1 MFKRQEVLTLVIDV
15 SLKRRHV
22 SIAATDKESL
32 LDEIARF
39 YTLAERIYSVVKT
52 PLVPPYF
59 FECRGFY
66 CVLGEW
72 AEYII
77 KTPEVKYRVVDLEK
91 TIGGK
96 KVYFT
101 LVYKEERIVY
111 IVVWRR
117 EPRWFHDYDRIWL
130 SRPVFV

>member
-1 MFKRQEVLTLVIDV
+1 MFKRQEVLALVIDV
-15 SLKRRHV
+15 SLKQRIAHV
-22 SIAATDKESL
+22 SAADKESL

-39 YTLAERIYSVVKT
+39 CTLAERIYSVVKT

-59 FECRGFY
+59 FRCRGFY
-66 CVLGEW
+66 CVLEW

-77 KTPEVKYRVVDLEK
+77 KTPGVKYRVVDLEK

-96 KVYFT
+96 RAYFT
-101 LVYKEERIVY
+101 LVYEEERIAY

-117 EPRWFHDYDRIWL
+117 EPQWFHDYDRIWL
-130 SRPVFV
+130 SRPV

>member
-1 MFKRQEVLTLVIDV
+1 MFKRQEVLALVIDV
-15 SLKRRHV
+15 SLKGKHV
-22 SIAATDKESL
+22 RIAAADKEGL

-52 PLVPPYF
+52 PLVPPYLF
-59 FECRGFY
+59 MCRGLY
-66 CVLGEW
+66 CVLEW

-77 KTPEVKYRVVDLEK
+77 KTPGVKYRVEDLEK

-96 KVYFT
+96 KVCFT
-101 LVYKEERIVY
+101 LVYKEERIAY

-117 EPRWFHDYDRIWL
+117 EPQWFHDYDRIWL
-130 SRPVFV
+130 SRPVFD

>member
-1 MFKRQEVLTLVIDV
+1 MFKRHEVLTLVIDV
-15 SLKRRHV
+15 SLKQRYV
-22 SIAATDKESL
+22 GIAAADKDSL

-59 FECRGFY
+59 FRCRGFY
-66 CVLGEW
+66 CVLER

-77 KTPEVKYRVVDLEK
+77 KTPGVKYRVVDLEK

-101 LVYKEERIVY
+101 LIYEEERIAY

-130 SRPVFV
+130 SRPVFI

>member
-1 MFKRQEVLTLVIDV
+1 MFKRQEVLTFVIDV
-15 SLKRRHV
+15 SLKQKYV
-22 SIAATDKESL
+22 MIAAADKESL

-39 YTLAERIYSVVKT
+39 YTLAERIYSVVTT
-52 PLVPPYF
+52 PLVPPYLF
-59 FECRGFY
+59 MCRGFY
-66 CVLGEW
+66 CVLEW

-77 KTPEVKYRVVDLEK
+77 KTPGAKYRVVDLEK

-117 EPRWFHDYDRIWL
+117 EPQWFHDYDRIWL